1 MATSSDNQ
9 SPEPLE
15 RRPEART
22 FKIEDLLADVRRGRV
37 RIPSFQRRMKWERED
52 ARKLL
57 DSIYRGYPVGTLLF
71 WETTAPIGEMRFGSV
86 AISASERTDAWWVID
101 GQQRIAS
108 LTRVLLASDPDT
120 DEFAL
125 YFDLEET
132 KFIVASSPDKRSEDP
147 GRWLPMTE
155 VLDSERLFLWLL
167 ELKPANK
174 DRRDRAILLGKRIRE
189 YDIPTYLLRTNNEE
203 ILREVF
209 GRVNSSGKKLDASDI
224 FDALHGSR
232 SGTKPSTIPQIVSKL
247 TELDFGNVEE
257 KIVFRL
263 LRVLQGAD
271 VSESGRPLR
280 LADKDASATAYKET
294 VKAAELA
301 VEFLKRDGGI
311 PHYELLPYKQPLV
324 ILGKFFHYYPALLP
338 RSRDLLVRW
347 LWRGILNGNHLG
359 DNVSTRKA
367 LKCIQSD
374 GEQESV
380 QRMLKMVEERPA
392 VNPDV
397 DEKFNFRHSV
407 GKLLALA
414 MMDLCPRDLSTG
426 EILDLG
432 AFLDSAH
439 SNRRQLLF
447 PPVIA
452 LGSENHGEYN
462 AYIPSVA
469 NRLAHPSRVGL
480 RRLLIKVTDRGVL
493 ASHGITE
500 AAIIALRNGEVGSF
514 LAFRAEYLRPHF
526 QDFFER
532 HARWDESDRPSLASL
547 MVADEED

>member
-1 MATSSDNQ
+1 MANSSDNQ

-71 WETTAPIGEMRFGSV
+71 WETTAPIGEMRFGTV
-86 AISASERTDAWWVID
+86 AISASERTDAWWVVD

-247 TELDFGNVEE
+247 TELDFGSVEE

-347 LWRGILNGNHLG
+347 LWRGILNGKHLG

-397 DEKFNFRHSV
+397 DDKFNFRHSV

-426 EILDLG
+426 EILNFG
-432 AFLDSAH
+432 EFLDSAH
-439 SNRRQLLF
+439 PNRRQLLF

-452 LGSENHGEYN
+452 LSSLNHGEYN

-469 NRLAHPSRVGL
+469 NRLAHPTRVGL
-480 RRLLIKVTDRGVL
+480 RRLLIKVTDMGVL

-500 AAIIALRNGEVGSF
+500 AAIIALRNGEVGRF
-514 LAFRAEYLRPHF
+514 FALRAEYLRPHF
-526 QDFFER
+526 EDFFDR